1 MIAGLSARQ
10 DHLIK
15 LVYIQH
21 WSDALQELQFP
32 ILFIRGTVAIVDSDD
47 NAAFATLEM

>member
-32 ILFIRGTVAIVDSDD
+32 ILFIRGTVAIDSDD
-47 NAAFATLEM
+47 NAAFATLKM